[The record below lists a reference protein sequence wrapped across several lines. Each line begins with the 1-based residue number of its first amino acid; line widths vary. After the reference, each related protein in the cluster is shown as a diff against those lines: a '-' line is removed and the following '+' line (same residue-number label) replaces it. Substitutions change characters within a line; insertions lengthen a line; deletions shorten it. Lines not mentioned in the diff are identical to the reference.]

1 MGGAPAKK
9 VFNRNSKA
17 FKTKKSYIM
26 NGIKESEKTIAINAA
41 LSSYYSAIQTIK
53 DLIAAG
59 KTITGI
65 DAFCSAELE
74 RKEMMEQGTKNLYL
88 KDQSPI
94 SKNN

>member
-1 MGGAPAKK
+1 MGGTPKKK

-17 FKTKKSYIM
+17 FKTKKDYMM

-59 KTITGI
+59 RTIADI
-65 DAFCSAELE
+65 EAFCLAELDKKGMLE
-74 RKEMMEQGTKNLYL
+74 EGTHNLYL
-88 KDQSPI
+88 KGKKSNQ
-94 SKNN
+94 